1 MSEYIILIIS
11 LVASII
17 SSSLRAQ
24 KKKALKS
31 STPKPNIPTDSEGDV
46 WQEIFH
52 EVKGI
57 LQDSTN
63 EQEPAKP
70 SQTYTTTT
78 DSDSEL
84 AIAESV
90 IRQRQHDT
98 YHRRHTTEST
108 IPQDKDDITRDV
120 TLNNETH
127 DTEKEFNLRDAVI
140 YSEILKPKF

>member
-1 MSEYIILIIS
+1 MSEYIILIIA
-11 LVASII
+11 LIASII

-24 KKKALKS
+24 KKKALKG
-31 STPKPNIPTDSEGDV
+31 STPKPNIPADPEGDV

-57 LQDSTN
+57 LQDGTK

-84 AIAESV
+84 TTAQSV
-90 IRQRQHDT
+90 MRQRQRT
-98 YHRRHTTEST
+98 YHRKYTGESIAT
-108 IPQDKDDITRDV
+108 QDKDDITRDV